1 MAKKFGKF
9 FTLAVAAGTAA
20 AAAYY
25 YVQNKKKEAALAGAG
40 FDADDFDDD
49 DLSFDDPDFSDS
61 DFDDDDFVDESD
73 PFSYTASNP
82 DSKVFTSGTNE
93 QGHTYVT
100 LDLNAA
106 QDKASQF
113 CGTVVNK
120 LEEAVQKI
128 KSTPEYE
135 TVTVRFNETA
145 DKIKNSE
152 EAQAFGAAA
161 A

>member
-20 AAAYY
+20 AAAY

-73 PFSYTASNP
+73 PSSSYTASNP
-82 DSKVFTSGTNE
+82 DSKVFTSGQMNR
-93 QGHTYVT
+93 VT
-100 LDLNAA
+100 LMSLWTSMPLRIKLLNSAA
-106 QDKASQF
+106 PS
-113 CGTVVNK
+113 
-120 LEEAVQKI
+120 
-128 KSTPEYE
+128 
-135 TVTVRFNETA
+135 
-145 DKIKNSE
+145 
-152 EAQAFGAAA
+152 
-161 A
+161 